1 MATTNPITIYFDER
15 ILNLIHQQAELN
27 SQTSNEFMRNA
38 ILEKLEDNLDYQNAV
53 KNIRESNDQ
62 TISCED
68 VKRRLGL

>member
-1 MATTNPITIYFDER
+1 MATTNPITIYFDEG
-15 ILNLIHQQAELN
+15 ILNLIHQQAEFN

-62 TISCED
+62 TISRED